1 MRFKVKPKPE
11 LWDRKTVI
19 KFAWYPVR
27 VNDLI
32 VWWEMYESTYSYRK
46 KDWLTGYYWEL
57 IERKVINSKGC
68 QYL

>member
-1 MRFKVKPKPE
+1 MKFKVKPKPE
-11 LWDRKTVI
+11 LWDKKTII
-19 KFAWYPVR
+19 KFAWYPIR
-27 VNDLI
+27 VNNLI
-32 VWWEMYESTYSYRK
+32 VWWEMYESTYVYK

>member
-1 MRFKVKPKPE
+1 MRIKVKRKPE
-11 LWDRKTVI
+11 PWDKKTVI

-32 VWWEMYESTYSYRK
+32 VWWEMYESTYIHK

-57 IERKVINSKGC
+57 IERKVINSEGC